1 MEFLDRIKEIS
12 TLRKTLD
19 LNREV
24 LVVIYGRRRVG
35 KSELIKKVLTCTD
48 IYHLS
53 EEAQL
58 QQQIDS
64 FAKTVSFT
72 LGGFNRV
79 TYPDW
84 ETVLL
89 EINRYISEKITVCLD
104 EFSYLVKSDASLPSV
119 IQRLIDNRSLRY
131 NLILCG
137 SSQRMMHSLVLND
150 RSPLYQRCAWQ
161 PKIRQLRLPYIQQAF
176 RCSAQEAVEEYA
188 VWGGVPRYWQLRA
201 DYGSLDEA
209 LRELLVNN
217 YGILYEEPTRLL
229 RDERRDTAMSSSLLS
244 IIGNGANRISEIA
257 GRIQQPATNLSQ
269 PLSVLLDLGYVERD
283 VPFGENPK
291 NSKKGLYKLGDNF
304 LSFFYQFIQPNKYLI
319 ELSRQDLVM
328 DIIHKSFLTY
338 VGHIWEKIC
347 HDFVSGNEIGGI
359 VYGPATRWW
368 GGIRKEDGSSEYEQ
382 VEIDLVAESLDGKH
396 LLVGECKWRDSVDV
410 RSVYNELLSK
420 SQRLPFVGRQQ
431 KVHTALFLKSENKDC
446 TDFPCYYPEDIIES
460 LRMNEEGIKNYAT
473 LIR

>member
-1 MEFLDRIKEIS
+1 MEFLDRFKERS

-19 LNREV
+19 LDREV

-35 KSELIKKVLTCTD
+35 KSELIKKVLTD
-48 IYHLS
+48 SDVYHLS

-72 LGGFNRV
+72 LEGFNRV
-79 TYPDW
+79 NYPDW
-84 ETVLL
+84 ETILL

-104 EFSYLVKSDASLPSV
+104 EFSYLVKTDASLPSV
-119 IQRLIDNRSLRY
+119 IQRLMDNHSLKY

-150 RSPLYQRCAWQ
+150 SSPLYQRCAWQ
-161 PKIRQLRLPYIQQAF
+161 PKIRQLRLPYIQQALG
-176 RCSAQEAVEEYA
+176 CSAQEAVEEYA
-188 VWGGVPRYWQLRA
+188 VWGGVPRYWRLRA

-304 LSFFYQFIQPNKYLI
+304 LSFFYLFIQPNKYLI
-319 ELSRQDLVM
+319 ELNRQDLVM
-328 DIIHKSFLTY
+328 DIIHKSFSTY
-338 VGHIWEKIC
+338 VGRIWEKIC
-347 HDFVSGNEIGGI
+347 HDFVSGNEIDGI
-359 VYGPATRWW
+359 LYGPASRWW
-368 GGIRKEDGSSEYEQ
+368 GGIPKEDGSGGYEQ

-396 LLVGECKWRDSVDV
+396 LFVAECKWRERDDT
-410 RSVYNELLSK
+410 RGVYDELVGKSK
-420 SQRLPFVGRQQ
+420 RLPFVGRR
-431 KVHTALFLKSENKDC
+431 KTVHTALFLKSESKDC
-446 TDFPCYYPEDIIES
+446 TDIPCYYPEDIIEAI
-460 LRMNEEGIKNYAT
+460 RMNEEG
-473 LIR
+473 